1 MADVGAWFFM
11 LATVLQVLDPVVFI
25 EFCGPL
31 RIEIRR
37 HLYCGAVC
45 FGSMSARDCSVV
57 VVSIM
62 QVTSAVASL
71 NGRNKLKKR
80 HGARSSIANRWSQP
94 FGCPVSRSTA
104 HKGHEFK

>member
-1 MADVGAWFFM
+1 M
-11 LATVLQVLDPVVFI
+11 LVTVLQVLDPVVCI

-31 RIEIRR
+31 RIEICR

-45 FGSMSARDCSVV
+45 FGSIGARDRLVA

-62 QVTSAVASL
+62 LVTSAVGSL
-71 NGRNKLKKR
+71 NGRDKLKQL
-80 HGARSSIANRWSQP
+80 HGARSSIANGWSQP
-94 FGCPVSRSTA
+94 LGCPVSRSTV